1 MTDSDLPVCSPGP
14 GDVPG
19 SESFPA
25 GAGADAAGPFT
36 PLRRRRPGASESAQ
50 CRPAGPETRA
60 PPGGGAPVEHVP
72 PAEHTCA
79 PCTRTTRIQP
89 GRPSGCPDAG
99 EGGPGNPDSAV
110 GRGPAPTRSLAPRP
124 AGPVAA
130 PRVCVR
136 RAIDGRF
143 LRPPGR
149 RRPPCRPLHRPPLK
163 NRQSAIRSAA
173 ACSMS
178 GKSILTRTHPSPP
191 HPPPSRGRP
200 PAVPRRRRV
209 RRRQPR
215 ARAPASRAASS
226 GPAAPPARARPVAAL
241 PHSLFLCPLTPFLIP
256 LSAHLSYIYL
266 SVI

>member
-178 GKSILTRTHPSPP
+178 GKSILTRTHPPP
-191 HPPPSRGRP
+191 PRALADRQPSRG
-200 PAVPRRRRV
+200 AG
-209 RRRQPR
+209 
-215 ARAPASRAASS
+215 ASGGGSL
-226 GPAAPPARARPVAAL
+226 GPGPQPAAPLHPVQQRLPPAPAPSRP
-241 PHSLFLCPLTPFLIP
+241 SLIP
-256 LSAHLSYIYL
+256 SFFALSLPF
-266 SVI
+266 